1 LIPWWDVKVE
11 GTELSEISKVLD
23 SGFLNEG
30 PITENL
36 EKSFS
41 GFLNV
46 KHCVFTTSGT
56 IALFLALRSAG
67 IGPGDLVAVPNLTF
81 IATANA
87 VKLCGAEVLLV
98 DTEENTLNISNE
110 ALQLAIMSNQIDA
123 LVVVHVSGRSAFSE
137 PLLKTIELHGLRVI
151 EDAAEAFGSKDPISG
166 KHLGTIGV
174 AGAYS
179 FSPNK
184 VITSGQGG
192 AVVTNDTAIAQ
203 KIRELKDQGRPKRGT
218 GGADLHP
225 GEGFNFKFTDLQAA
239 ILASQFKSMGAR
251 LQHLRDVY
259 TSYSELLEINDWG
272 GLLGFE
278 IKNGE
283 VPLWPEYH
291 SKNRESMLSNLESK
305 GIGYRRIWHPISS
318 QDHYRTTNEMK
329 NSTKSS
335 RSVFWLPSSFNL
347 SRNQLEFISET
358 INTFNRVDK

>member
-1 LIPWWDVKVE
+1 MIPWWDVKVE
-11 GTELSEISKVLD
+11 GTELGEISKVLE

-36 EKSFS
+36 EASFS
-41 GFLNV
+41 SFLNV
-46 KHCVFTTSGT
+46 KHTVFTTSGT
-56 IALFLALRSAG
+56 IALYLALKSAG
-67 IGPGDLVAVPNLTF
+67 IGPGNLVAVPNLTF

-87 VKLCGAEVLLV
+87 VKLCGAKVLLV
-98 DTEENTLNISNE
+98 DTDENTLNISNE
-110 ALQLAIMSNQIDA
+110 ALQIAIKSNHIDA
-123 LVVVHVSGRSAFSE
+123 LVVVHVSGRSAFSKS
-137 PLLKTIELHGLRVI
+137 LLKTIELNGLRVV

-166 KHLGTIGV
+166 KYLGTIGV

-192 AVVTNDTAIAQ
+192 AVVTNDTDIAQ

-239 ILASQFKSMGAR
+239 ILTSQFKSMGAR
-251 LQHLRDVY
+251 LQHLRDIY
-259 TSYSELLEINDWG
+259 SSYKKSLKINDEG
-272 GLLGFE
+272 RLLIFDIE
-278 IKNGE
+278 NGE
-283 VPLWPEYH
+283 VPLWPEYQ
-291 SKNRESMLSNLESK
+291 SNDREALLSFLDAK

-318 QDHYRTTNEMK
+318 QHHYMTANEMK
-329 NSTKSS
+329 NSAKSS

-347 SRNQLEFISET
+347 SKTQLELISET
-358 INTFNRVDK
+358 LNTFKRVDI